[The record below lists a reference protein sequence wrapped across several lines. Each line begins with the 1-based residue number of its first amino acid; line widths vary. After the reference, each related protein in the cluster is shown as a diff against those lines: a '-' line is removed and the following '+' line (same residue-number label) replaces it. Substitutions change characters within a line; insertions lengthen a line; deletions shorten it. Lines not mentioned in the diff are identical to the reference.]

1 MGKWILIA
9 RSNFRRARGQ
19 TAAIALLVLLAA
31 FMLNLWLMLSMD
43 YKQNFDRYHDKL
55 HAEHVT
61 LALNDGRDAGVRE
74 FLSETLEGDG
84 RTEQFCMDDVFFMVG
99 SFPYHDGEVNT
110 EFIILDRETASGRP
124 VGAVEFLGEDDRYQ
138 SGIYL
143 PVLYRSDRRI
153 AAGETIELTIGS
165 QVKRYTVCGFLNSVM
180 TGSHNCSMSALVLT
194 GDKYEELEREGELIP
209 STLVSIRIGDKGESQ
224 KFEADLKEAVS
235 ARYPGVR
242 TQSNSYTLVSSS
254 RYISQMICS
263 GIMSVMAFF
272 VTMIA
277 LVVIASNVIH
287 YIQGNM
293 KNLGALKAV
302 GYESRQI
309 VGALLFQ
316 FSGTALAS
324 ALFGIGLSYC
334 LFPAVNDMMISQ
346 TGIPYQVRFLPLP
359 FFLTLFVTVGT
370 VFLTVWLSTRRIRR
384 IEPITALREGIRT
397 HSFRKNRIPLD
408 KTRLSVSPA
417 LSLKTTL
424 SGMKQNVTL
433 CITMLVLSLVV
444 VFSGLMVE
452 NVIMDMEPFVNMIVG
467 ETADSCI
474 NIKAGAE
481 EEFLRRMRADERV
494 EKVYLYNSANALPV
508 DGIGLMATMTDD
520 FRDVNNQDMCIEGR
534 YPKYDNEIAVAAK
547 YAGEKG
553 LHVGDEILMT
563 AEGGRETY
571 LICGLTQM
579 SNNLGRDCLF
589 TRSGYERMSTLENLS
604 FYLNLAEGEDV
615 EAFQEEAG
623 EWLEEDMNAAIN
635 IQDVLEG
642 TGRVYISL
650 MAVLV
655 AAILALSIVIIL
667 FVLYLLVRAML
678 DRKKREYGILKALGF
693 TTGQLVLQTALSF
706 MPAVVLSMAAG
717 LIFSVW
723 TINPLTALFLRG
735 IGIVKCTFTVPL
747 GFVAAAGAALC
758 LLAFAI
764 ACLLSL
770 KIRKIAPRE
779 LFAGE

>member
-1 MGKWILIA
+1 MEKWILIA
-9 RSNFRRARGQ
+9 RSNFRRAKGQ

-61 LALNDGRDAGVRE
+61 LALNDGRDAKVRE
-74 FLSETLEGDG
+74 FLSEFLEGDD
-84 RTEQFCMDDVFFMVG
+84 RTEQFCMDDGFFMVG

-110 EFIILDRETASGRP
+110 EFVILDRETALNRP
-124 VGAVEFLGEDDRYQ
+124 VGVVELLEEDDRFQ

-143 PVLYRSDRRI
+143 PMLYRSDEQI
-153 AAGETIELTIGS
+153 AVGKTIEITIGS
-165 QVKRYTVCGFLNSVM
+165 LVKRYTVCGFLNSVM
-180 TGSHNCSMSALVLT
+180 AGSHNCSMSALVLT
-194 GDKYEELEREGELIP
+194 GDQYEELEREGDLIP
-209 STLVSIRIGDKGESQ
+209 STLVSVRIGDKGESQ
-224 KFEADLKEAVS
+224 DFEADLKEAVS
-235 ARYPGVR
+235 AKFPRVR

-263 GIMSVMAFF
+263 GIVSAMAFF

-287 YIQGNM
+287 YIQRNM
-293 KNLGALKAV
+293 RNLGALKAI

-309 VGALLFQ
+309 VRALLFQ
-316 FSGTALAS
+316 FSGVALA
-324 ALFGIGLSYC
+324 AAFLGIGLSYS

-346 TGIPYQVRFLPLP
+346 TGIPYEVHFLPLP
-359 FFLTLFVTVGT
+359 CFLTLLVTAGT
-370 VFLTVWLSTRRIRR
+370 VFVTVWLSARRIRR

-397 HSFRKNRIPLD
+397 HSFRKNHIPLD

-424 SGMKQNVTL
+424 SGVKQNVTM

-474 NIKAGAE
+474 NINAGVE

-494 EKVYLYNSANALPV
+494 EKIYLYNSANALPV
-508 DGIGLMATMTDD
+508 DGIGLLATMTDD
-520 FRDVNNQDMCIEGR
+520 FQDVNNQDVCIEGR
-534 YPKYDNEIAVAAK
+534 YPKFDNEIAVAAK
-547 YAGEKG
+547 YAGERG
-553 LHVGDEILMT
+553 LRVGDEILMT
-563 AEGGRETY
+563 TEGREATY
-571 LICGLTQM
+571 LICGLTQI

-589 TRSGYERMSTLENLS
+589 TRSGYERMGSLETLS
-604 FYLNLAEGEDV
+604 FYLNLAQGVDV

-623 EWLEEDMNAAIN
+623 EWLGEDMNAAIN
-635 IQDVLEG
+635 VRDVLEG
-642 TGRVYISL
+642 TGRVYVSL
-650 MAVLV
+650 MVVLV
-655 AAILALSIVIIL
+655 VAILILSAVVIL
-667 FVLYLLVRAML
+667 FVLYLLVRALL

-706 MPAVVLSMAAG
+706 MPAVILSMTIG
-717 LIFSVW
+717 LAVSVQI
-723 TINPLTALFLRG
+723 INPLTALFLHG
-735 IGIVKCTFTVPL
+735 IGIVKCTFTVPV
-747 GFVAAAGAALC
+747 GFVAAAGVALC
-758 LLAFAI
+758 LLAFVI

-770 KIRKIAPRE
+770 KIRKIVPRE